1 MAKASPITPDEP
13 AAEASAELNYVGDEF
28 WGQGGSYL
36 LDPVTGKR
44 SRIDEPAAVP
54 TQSPEPEE
62 LTDATP

>member
-1 MAKASPITPDEP
+1 MAKATPPTEQP
-13 AAEASAELNYVGDEF
+13 AEEYPQPSYVGDEF

-54 TQSPEPEE
+54 TQSPEPEV

>member
-1 MAKASPITPDEP
+1 MAKASTTTPSEP
-13 AAEASAELNYVGDEF
+13 AGSYVGDEF

-54 TQSPEPEE
+54 TQSPEPEV
-62 LTDATP
+62 LTDGTP